1 MLSFDTLQDQKH
13 SRTQKLIAVL
23 HVVVVVAAVVSWRF
37 VCTFLPLHP
46 QFFHSSHAH
55 PAVSNNTKLQVNH
68 KDQGPSPPHFS
79 LLLRVTA
86 DRTECAIAMN

>member
-1 MLSFDTLQDQKH
+1 MLLLLLLLLVGVLSAPSCPSILSFFIPAM
-13 SRTQKLIAVL
+13 RI
-23 HVVVVVAAVVSWRF
+23 
-37 VCTFLPLHP
+37 
-46 QFFHSSHAH
+46 